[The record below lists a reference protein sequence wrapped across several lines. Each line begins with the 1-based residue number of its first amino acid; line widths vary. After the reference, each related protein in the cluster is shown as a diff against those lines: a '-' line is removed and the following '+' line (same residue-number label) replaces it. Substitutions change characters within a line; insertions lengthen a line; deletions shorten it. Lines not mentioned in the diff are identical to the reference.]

1 MLVLTRSIIHR
12 AVADFPG
19 KPNYFGKIKIPC
31 NMPIFEGINSESIKI
46 FIYLTTSLSNLRH
59 MQSIETI
66 IEEEETRAWHP
77 CDSGDPAS

>member
-1 MLVLTRSIIHR
+1 
-12 AVADFPG
+12 
-19 KPNYFGKIKIPC
+19 
-31 NMPIFEGINSESIKI
+31 MPIFKGINSESIKN